1 MSLKIETN
9 RSGNFT
15 FQVGIELERV
25 QSLIDKVDYG
35 YRLFSSLPILP
46 DIAVQLEKE
55 SLLSSIHGT
64 DTIEGGTLSE
74 DEILHIIES
83 TQEKNQEEH
92 QEEHERRIA
101 NLAQAYQF
109 AENEAQTF
117 LGGSKQIFV
126 VSELFILSLHKLIS
140 TGINDERYKPG
151 EYRDNPKSQIT
162 RVGDAD
168 HGGVYK
174 PPQAHV
180 DIKLLMGKLVEWLNS
195 EEVINLPSLIRAP
208 LAHYYFERIHPFND
222 GNGRVGRLL
231 EKTLLIASGDKYAG
245 RGIDRYYLTNIDN
258 YFSAFNVSRNNE
270 KNASKTCNHAFVEFV
285 LKGFDETIERMH
297 HRANKLME
305 HFLILAWLG
314 DLLRDKKI
322 NQREHVILDYLGG
335 IADPIEQIQI
345 KRLPWYKELYRHYS
359 PATESRDWNHLFND
373 NLITKSD
380 DGLIGLNPFK
390 V

>member
-1 MSLKIETN
+1 MTCILIGEFMKFKPLHDRVLIEVLDGSEKTA
-9 RSGNFT
+9 G
-15 FQVGIELERV
+15 GI
-25 QSLIDKVDYG
+25 I
-35 YRLFSSLPILP
+35 IP
-46 DIAVQLEKE
+46 DTA
-55 SLLSSIHGT
+55 
-64 DTIEGGTLSE
+64 
-74 DEILHIIES
+74 
-83 TQEKNQEEH
+83 QEKP
-92 QEEHERRIA
+92 QEEHERRIS

-109 AENEAQTF
+109 AENEAQNTLNSSQQAF
-117 LGGSKQIFV
+117 I
-126 VSELFILSLHKLIS
+126 VSELFVLSLHKLIS
-140 TGINDERYKPG
+140 TGIDDERYKPG
-151 EYRDNPKSQIT
+151 EYRDNPKGQIT

-195 EEVINLPSLIRAP
+195 DEVISLPSLVRAP

-258 YFSAFNVSRNNE
+258 YFSAFNLSRNNE
-270 KNASKTCNHAFVEFV
+270 QNAPETCNYAFVEFV

-322 NQREHVILDYLGG
+322 NQREHVILDYLDG
-335 IADPIEQIQI
+335 ISEPIKQIEI
-345 KRLPWYKELYRHYS
+345 KRLPWYKELYRRYS
-359 PATESRDWNHLFND
+359 PATESRDWQHLFND
-373 NLITKSD
+373 NLIIKSES
-380 DGLIGLNPFK
+380 GVVGLNPFK
-390 V
+390 I